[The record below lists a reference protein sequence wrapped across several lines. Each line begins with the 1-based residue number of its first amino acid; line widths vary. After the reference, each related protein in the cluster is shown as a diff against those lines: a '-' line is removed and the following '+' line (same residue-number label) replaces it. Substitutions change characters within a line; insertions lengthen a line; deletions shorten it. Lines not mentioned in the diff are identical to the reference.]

1 LVSIIKSIFPAFQY
15 SSIAIECR
23 FRMKFFVL
31 TIFPE
36 MFAPFWNHGIIRRAI
51 DKEKIFVSTLNI
63 RDFAEDR
70 HQTTDDRP
78 YGGGSGMVMK
88 PEPLAAAIRAAELE
102 APSAHKILLSPQGR
116 VFGQKM
122 AQELAACDDLV
133 LVCGRY
139 EGVDERINSKLIDDE
154 ISIGDYVLTGGE
166 LAAMVII
173 DAVTRQ
179 LPGTIGGEDAA
190 EKDSFADGLL
200 EHAHYTR
207 PQVFAGEAVPDILLS
222 GHHEE
227 IENWRLESALMRTLM
242 KRPDLLQKKDLS
254 VKEINIL
261 EKWSRRLEDI
271 LKSYHRAHGVYRQN
285 AEKKS

>member
-1 LVSIIKSIFPAFQY
+1 
-15 SSIAIECR
+15 
-23 FRMKFFVL
+23 MKIVVL

-36 MFAPFWNHGIIRRAI
+36 MFGPFWNHGIIRRAI
-51 DKEKIFVSTLNI
+51 EKEKIVALTLNI
-63 RDFAEDR
+63 RDFAEDK
-70 HQTTDDRP
+70 HQVTDDRP

-88 PEPLAAAIRAAELE
+88 PEPLSAAIRAAEQA
-102 APSAHKILLSPQGR
+102 APFAHKILLTPQGR
-116 VFGQKM
+116 VFNQKI
-122 AQELAACDDLV
+122 AQELASCEDLV

-139 EGVDERINSKLIDDE
+139 EGVDERINCKLIDDE

-179 LPGTIGGEDAA
+179 LPGALGGKDAA

-207 PQVFAGEAVPDILLS
+207 PQVFEDQAVPDILLS
-222 GHHEE
+222 GHHGE

-242 KRPDLLQKKDLS
+242 KRADLLQKKNLS
-254 VKEINIL
+254 EKEIKIL
-261 EKWSRRLEDI
+261 EKWSQKIRDI
-271 LKSYHRAHGVYRQN
+271 IHLHRKDNRN
-285 AEKKS
+285 T